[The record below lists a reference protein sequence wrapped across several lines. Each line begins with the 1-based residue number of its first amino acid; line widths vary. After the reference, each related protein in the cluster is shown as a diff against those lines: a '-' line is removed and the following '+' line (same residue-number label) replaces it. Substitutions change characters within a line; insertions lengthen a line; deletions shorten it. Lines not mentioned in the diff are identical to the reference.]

1 MSNNAA
7 AAAVAAPKHA
17 MSPADLDAQA
27 RAFIAQS
34 NEWLQTHWLQIL
46 IAVGVGVVIFFLLHG
61 ARALGVGVHLKSARL
76 AALAGRPLPWHH
88 VVGASCHDASQLARA
103 VTLGADFATLS
114 PVTATASHPG
124 AASLGWPAFQVLAEA
139 AALPVYAL
147 GGMDSSMADEARSVG
162 AQGVAGIGGF
172 WPATAHL

>member
-1 MSNNAA
+1 
-7 AAAVAAPKHA
+7 
-17 MSPADLDAQA
+17 
-27 RAFIAQS
+27 
-34 NEWLQTHWLQIL
+34 
-46 IAVGVGVVIFFLLHG
+46 
-61 ARALGVGVHLKSARL
+61 
-76 AALAGRPLPWHH
+76 

-147 GGMDSSMADEARSVG
+147 GGMGPSRLEEAHAAG
-162 AQGVAGIGGF
+162 AQGVAGISGF
-172 WPATAHL
+172 WPNL